1 MSTPSIGRPFQLA
14 DFVEALTAQL
24 DSAQDRLALKAR
36 LGRPLTFAIKDLDVD
51 LRVFWDLSAR
61 GDVVARHAGPNEE
74 GSSTVRLSLTTIT
87 KPMIEE
93 NTQALTVDEDPRTL
107 DELRGSQ
114 LPDEDRRRLEFV
126 GVRTV
131 GQLRRLAG
139 DARAVGPSLGIPVE
153 RLRAALLQAQRP
165 AVLDTRPVRRGKDEL
180 IAIRGVNLSST
191 VRPQV
196 FMAGE
201 SVEVVESN
209 DREILVRPL
218 SHLDAAEAEVV
229 LAGDSAAFSWSRLG
243 RSSSPAESPYSSGT
257 VDPL

>member
-1 MSTPSIGRPFQLA
+1 MNTPSVGRPFQLA

-24 DSAQDRLALKAR
+24 DTAQDRLALKAR

-93 NTQALTVDEDPRTL
+93 NTQALTVDDDPRAL
-107 DELRGSQ
+107 NELRTSQ
-114 LPDEDRRRLEFV
+114 LPEEDRRRLEFV

-153 RLRAALLQAQRP
+153 RLRAALAQAQRP
-165 AVLDTRPVRRGKDEL
+165 AVLETRTVRRGKDEL
-180 IAIRGVNLSST
+180 MAIRGVNFTSL
-191 VRPQV
+191 VQPQV
-196 FMAGE
+196 YMAGE
-201 SVEVVESN
+201 PVEVVESN
-209 DREILVRPL
+209 EREILVRPL
-218 SHLDAAEAEVV
+218 AHHVSGDAELV
-229 LAGDSAAFSWSRLG
+229 LGSESAPFTWTREPRGRASEPLLEPLG
-243 RSSSPAESPYSSGT
+243 MEDDA
-257 VDPL
+257 